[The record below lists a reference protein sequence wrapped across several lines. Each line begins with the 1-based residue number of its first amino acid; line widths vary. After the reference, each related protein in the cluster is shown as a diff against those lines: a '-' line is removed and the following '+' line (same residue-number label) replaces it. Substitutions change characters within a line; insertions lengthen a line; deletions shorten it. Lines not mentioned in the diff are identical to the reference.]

1 MKPAPRAVAMALI
14 LACVSVSA
22 ATAPTRSLLDGMSR
36 SVVPGS
42 DFYAYANGE
51 WLSSTEIPA
60 DRASYGPAAQL
71 ADVNEQ
77 RVADLIRAAA
87 ASNPPAGSETRKIAD
102 YYTAFLDEATIE
114 SRGLGVL
121 KPTMDQIT
129 AINNRTS
136 LAHYLGSTLRADVDV
151 LNSTQLHTPNIF
163 GIWVAQDLDNPSR
176 YLPFLLQGGLG
187 MPDRDYYLN
196 ESPRMAEDRAHYQT
210 CIATLLKI
218 AGDADAERKA
228 AAILAL
234 EHKIAE
240 VHLGRAES
248 EDVKA
253 GDNHW
258 QREQFA
264 SRAPGIDW
272 DALFAGADLS
282 QQAEFVVWQPAAI
295 TGIAKLVAG
304 EPLQNWKDYLTFH
317 AILGSAT
324 TLPKAVDSANFA
336 FYGTALSGT
345 PQQRERWRLAVAATS
360 DGMGEAVGK
369 LYVERYFPPQSKAR
383 IEQLVQHLM
392 AAFSIR
398 IDQLTWMAPATKAK
412 AKAKL
417 ATLKVSVGYPDHWR
431 DYSGLE
437 VKADDAFGNDR
448 RAQLFEYHRN
458 LAKLGRP
465 VDRSEWAM
473 VPQLVNAVNLPA
485 MNTLNFPA
493 AILQPPY
500 FDPNAPDSFNYGSI
514 GAVIGHEISH
524 SFDDQGALFDASGKL
539 QNWWSDADFAHFRS
553 SADQLVKQFDAYQP
567 FPDLHV
573 NGRQS
578 LSENIA
584 DLAGLSAS
592 YSAYHLALKG
602 KPAPSIDGL
611 SGDQQ
616 FFIAFAQSWR
626 RKTRDAALR
635 QQIVTDGHAPSQ
647 YRGVT
652 LRNLDPWYSAFDV
665 KPGQGL
671 YLSPAERVR
680 MW

>member
-448 RAQLFEYHRN
+448 RAQLFEYHRS